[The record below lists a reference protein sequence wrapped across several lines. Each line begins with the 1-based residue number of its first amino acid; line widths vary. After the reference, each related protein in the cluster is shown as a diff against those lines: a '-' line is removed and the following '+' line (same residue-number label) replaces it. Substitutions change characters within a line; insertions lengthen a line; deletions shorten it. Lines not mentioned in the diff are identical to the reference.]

1 MHTCNNSQ
9 GAGIYSFTRKIPG
22 AIHTITHTQGAGI
35 YNFTRDIPSA
45 IHTHAH
51 TQGAGIYNFTR
62 DIPGADLDPALKPII
77 FPYIDLNLQ
86 VGLNTE

>member
-35 YNFTRDIPSA
+35 YNFTRDIP
-45 IHTHAH
+45 
-51 TQGAGIYNFTR
+51 
-62 DIPGADLDPALKPII
+62 GADLDPALKPII
-77 FPYIDLNLQ
+77 FPYIDINLQ

>member
-35 YNFTRDIPSA
+35 YNFTRDIP
-45 IHTHAH
+45 
-51 TQGAGIYNFTR
+51 
-62 DIPGADLDPALKPII
+62 GADLDPALKPII

-86 VGLNTE
+86 VRGNAHFMYFVHSACCTQPRARRPRNY

>member
-35 YNFTRDIPSA
+35 YNFTRDIP
-45 IHTHAH
+45 
-51 TQGAGIYNFTR
+51 
-62 DIPGADLDPALKPII
+62 GADLDPALKPII